1 VRYGPGV
8 RLLVAC
14 VAALAF
20 VAAGC
25 GGGGGGGGDE
35 SAEAWADE
43 FCTAVTDWTDELEQ
57 LGEEL
62 GDVSSITTDSIR
74 QAAEDANSSTD
85 DFVERLRDLGAPDTE
100 SGDEVETELN
110 ELADELEVQR
120 DDIQQAVEDAEGLGG
135 AAEAIGNIGS
145 ALAAMGT
152 AIQEALQA
160 VEDADVG
167 GELET
172 AIENSEAC
180 DEITS

>member
-1 VRYGPGV
+1 MRSF
-8 RLLVAC
+8 
-14 VAALAF
+14 ALAVCLASLAL

-25 GGGGGGGGDE
+25 GGGGGDAA
-35 SAEAWADE
+35 SAEAWADD

-62 GDVSSITTDSIR
+62 GDVSSLTADSIR
-74 QAAEDANSSTD
+74 QAAEDANTATD

-100 SGDEVETELN
+100 SGDEVESEMN
-110 ELADELEVQR
+110 ELGDELEAQR
-120 DDIQQAVEDAEGLGG
+120 DAIQQAVEDAEGLGG
-135 AAEAIGNIGS
+135 AAEAVGKIGTS
-145 ALAAMGT
+145 LAAMGT

-160 VEDADVG
+160 VEEADVG

-172 AIENSEAC
+172 ALEESEAC

>member
-1 VRYGPGV
+1 MRSLAIVV
-8 RLLVAC
+8 CLASL
-14 VAALAF
+14 ALI
-20 VAAGC
+20 AAGC
-25 GGGGGGGGDE
+25 GGDDGGG
-35 SAEAWADE
+35 SAEAWADD

-62 GDVSSITTDSIR
+62 GDVSSLTADSIR
-74 QAAEDANSSTD
+74 QAAEDANTATD

-100 SGDEVETELN
+100 SGDEVESEMN
-110 ELADELEVQR
+110 ELGDELEAQR
-120 DDIQQAVEDAEGLGG
+120 DEIQQAVEDAEGLGG
-135 AAEAIGNIGS
+135 AADAVGEIGT

-172 AIENSEAC
+172 ALENSEAC
-180 DEITS
+180 DELVN

>member
-1 VRYGPGV
+1 MRSF
-8 RLLVAC
+8 
-14 VAALAF
+14 ALAVCLASLAL

-25 GGGGGGGGDE
+25 GGGGGDAA

-62 GDVSSITTDSIR
+62 GDVSSLTADSVR
-74 QAAEDANSSTD
+74 EAAEDANTATD
-85 DFVERLRDLGAPDTE
+85 DFVQRLRDLGAPDTE
-100 SGDEVETELN
+100 SGDEVEAELN
-110 ELADELEVQR
+110 ELGDELEAQR
-120 DDIQQAVEDAEGLGG
+120 EEIQQAVEDAEGLGG
-135 AAEAIGNIGS
+135 AAEAVGKIGT

-160 VEDADVG
+160 VEQADVD

-172 AIENSEAC
+172 ALENSDAC
-180 DEITS
+180 DEIIN